1 MKQLLK
7 YLAVVCIMASSL
19 SACRKEMTFLENKYV
34 VIQPQ
39 EYAELY
45 EIYKGG
51 FSLNNAEFTDDYT
64 SLLFSNGKNVVMDCK
79 LMPVDSCKTEQDIRT
94 LSLDADNYWLLDGNP
109 TGKKYIDTLSLADSE
124 PVYIYLTSQ
133 ALSVCAGN
141 GQEFKINYDYVDSR
155 YPRYY
160 QKCIPVVSLFT
171 DGKAPVVSKEDYVAG
186 NIIVSD
192 QCHVCSDVETFSARM
207 KIRGR
212 GNSTWDLSSKKPYK
226 IKLEEKSQ
234 LLGMPS
240 DKEWCV
246 LANYSDKTLI
256 RNLLAMEMS
265 RICNFPWTPKMM
277 SVKLYMNGKYQGVY
291 TFSEHK
297 KVSKN
302 RVNIDTDEGEV
313 YLEVDARFGDPVNF
327 SSNTWKVPICFSDPE
342 QPSQKV
348 YDKVKKIINN
358 FESKLA
364 GDDARVLDRI
374 DVRSFVDYFIVNE
387 LSKNVDANFYLSSF
401 ITIQQDDKIKLYH
414 LWDFDLAFG
423 NCNYLTDCGPYGWY
437 IKTGSGWY
445 RHLFKNKA
453 FVEQVKSRWN
463 ELYPSFLKLTYFID
477 QQVYLLG
484 DDVSRNF
491 TEWPILDKYVWP
503 NYKINNTYE
512 GEIAYL
518 KDFYLKR
525 LEWMNTSINAL

>member
-1 MKQLLK
+1 
-7 YLAVVCIMASSL
+7 
-19 SACRKEMTFLENKYV
+19 
-34 VIQPQ
+34 
-39 EYAELY
+39 
-45 EIYKGG
+45 
-51 FSLNNAEFTDDYT
+51 
-64 SLLFSNGKNVVMDCK
+64 
-79 LMPVDSCKTEQDIRT
+79 
-94 LSLDADNYWLLDGNP
+94 
-109 TGKKYIDTLSLADSE
+109 
-124 PVYIYLTSQ
+124 
-133 ALSVCAGN
+133 
-141 GQEFKINYDYVDSR
+141 
-155 YPRYY
+155 
-160 QKCIPVVSLFT
+160 
-171 DGKAPVVSKEDYVAG
+171 VAG